1 MIQVSTAFR
10 KEMAKGN
17 HNWLEYVDIYL
28 SHNEVLH
35 LTNKDIWGGS
45 LSMDDSVSEDGTFG
59 AIGATIIN
67 SLSFTI
73 NNINNEFSDYNFYG
87 KSVRFYVGL
96 ELPDG
101 TIERFQK
108 GEFWVADVQ
117 NTGFLISLTCYDAM
131 AEFDRYVLND
141 WGIRFPRTIRSL
153 LNTLCDDIGHTL
165 ATQDFPN
172 ADYVIASGPSDPAK
186 VTGREII
193 SWCATI
199 AGCFARF
206 NRFGEL
212 EIGWFDQASLMAEA
226 QILNGG
232 VFDSST
238 PKYSTGDDADGG
250 GFDPWDIG
258 YEINMGGYPELSNI
272 HNIYSIFSHSIAQK
286 NVRLTGVKVTV
297 DTDTQEESHYVGTD
311 VYCVEIPKNE
321 FITNDNYLTI
331 ARGILNKISD
341 FTFRSGEATCVSD
354 PTIEA
359 GDVAFLWDSRTRV
372 SYPIIISR
380 TVFSVGNPQQI
391 YSSAQAPSILENGL
405 ERQTEASKNY
415 ADTLARI
422 GKEKTA
428 REAAINALSES
439 LANSAGLYSTII
451 PAGQKDPISGS
462 KVVSGN
468 LYYLHDRPNLTESQ
482 VVWKMNAEAW
492 AVSTN
497 GGNTWNGGMT
507 VNGDVIARILSAT
520 GINADWIRTGEISD
534 DNGNTTFNLSTGLL
548 SSKSLS
554 INSPN
559 FSLST
564 LGVLKATNAEISG
577 RISTKSS
584 DSEAILLSGGTNYYK
599 NDKFIGRIGAYN
611 FLGTSN
617 HGLEFGLETE
627 GSYIGWC
634 SKDKATD
641 SVYTAKMIYANKAFK
656 NYTADAINLGCDI
669 DMKNY
674 KLKNVKWE
682 DGGITGKMTFD
693 KIFANGINSD
703 GTVGAWVANCYLQ
716 FKNGILISARW
727 S

>member
-10 KEMAKGN
+10 EEMAKGN

-45 LSMDDSVSEDGTFG
+45 LSLDDSVSEDGTFG

-73 NNINNEFSDYNFYG
+73 NNINDEFSDYNFYG

-108 GEFWVADVQ
+108 GEFLVADVQ

-141 WGIRFPRTIRSL
+141 WGISFPRTIRSL
-153 LNTLCDDIGHTL
+153 LNTLCGDIGYTL

-172 ADYVIASGPSDPAK
+172 ADYVIASGPSDPTK

-232 VFDSST
+232 VFDSSA

-272 HNIYSIFSHSIAQK
+272 HNIYSIFSHSIAQN
-286 NVRLTGVKVTV
+286 NVRLTGVEVTV
-297 DTDTQEESHYVGTD
+297 DTDTQEESHHVGTY
-311 VYCVEIPKNE
+311 VYYVEIPKNE
-321 FITNDNYLTI
+321 FITNDNYLAI

-482 VVWKMNAEAW
+482 VIWKMNAEAW

-507 VNGDVIARILSAT
+507 VNGDVIARIISAQGLNAEWITT
-520 GINADWIRTGEISD
+520 GQLESRNGNFYADLDTGEVICENISIFSNNFD
-534 DNGNTTFNLSTGLL
+534 LSPTGN
-548 SSKSLS
+548 
-554 INSPN
+554 IW
-559 FSLST
+559 
-564 LGVLKATNAEISG
+564 AQNASISG
-577 RISTKSS
+577 TLRSVSGN
-584 DSEAILLSGGTNYYK
+584 EEVRLYSGGLDCLYNNK
-599 NDKFIGRIGAYN
+599 ILGRIG
-611 FLGTSN
+611 SN
-617 HGLEFGLETE
+617 LETE
-627 GSYIGWC
+627 SNKRGLSFMLESNGDHMMWV
-634 SKDKATD
+634 SKDKTTD
-641 SVYTAKMIYANKAFK
+641 AYYSPKLAYFRSKLSGYHDADSLNIGCTLDMH
-656 NYTADAINLGCDI
+656 NYT
-669 DMKNY
+669 
-674 KLKNVKWE
+674 LKNVAWE
-682 DGGITGKMTFD
+682 DPGVT
-693 KIFANGINSD
+693 
-703 GTVGAWVANCYLQ
+703 GTVSFVRIISMNSNGTVNSWKNNCSLK
-716 FKNGILISARW
+716 FKNGILIEGNL
-727 S
+727 